1 MKSLLAGAMSIALCL
16 VAPVAVAQEE
26 GQGALLVIMD
36 VSGSMKENDAAGGSR
51 IDGAR
56 AAATD
61 LVEAVPDGTPIGLRV
76 YGDEYDGSD
85 KAEGCL
91 DTRLAVPIG
100 PVEDTGGDITAEI
113 EDATPTGFTP
123 IGYSLQ
129 QAADDFGD
137 EANRSIVLVSDGED
151 TCGDPPPCEAAEQL
165 IADGIDVRVD
175 TIGLAIEDDQ
185 EAQDQLECIAEATGG
200 DFFEA
205 SGADELTERL
215 SQVSTRAI
223 EGRSAEGEEV
233 DGGPIVTQ
241 ASPIEPGTTYL
252 DDVVTGESRW
262 YSFPVQEGDQ
272 ITVTLSEDGTVSY
285 GCCLELRLIKPDQVS
300 GFGFDNGYTD
310 DVPKIYRTGT
320 NEDGANETGDYY
332 LSVLLDGQ
340 VSEGDGAL
348 EYQLEVAVEGAGG
361 EDEETATETESTDE
375 TDAATAQPDDNEQT
389 AEPGDEQT
397 TAADASDTDDG
408 NGLLLPIVIVLGVA
422 VLALGGAVVYLL
434 IRMNRQ
440 SP

>member
-1 MKSLLAGAMSIALCL
+1 M
-16 VAPVAVAQEE
+16 
-26 GQGALLVIMD
+26 
-36 VSGSMKENDAAGGSR
+36 
-51 IDGAR
+51 
-56 AAATD
+56 
-61 LVEAVPDGTPIGLRV
+61 
-76 YGDEYDGSD
+76 
-85 KAEGCL
+85 
-91 DTRLAVPIG
+91 
-100 PVEDTGGDITAEI
+100 
-113 EDATPTGFTP
+113 
-123 IGYSLQ
+123 
-129 QAADDFGD
+129 
-137 EANRSIVLVSDGED
+137 
-151 TCGDPPPCEAAEQL
+151 
-165 IADGIDVRVD
+165 
-175 TIGLAIEDDQ
+175 
-185 EAQDQLECIAEATGG
+185 
-200 DFFEA
+200 
-205 SGADELTERL
+205 
-215 SQVSTRAI
+215 
-223 EGRSAEGEEV
+223 
-233 DGGPIVTQ
+233 
-241 ASPIEPGTTYL
+241 
-252 DDVVTGESRW
+252 
-262 YSFPVQEGDQ
+262 
-272 ITVTLSEDGTVSY
+272 
-285 GCCLELRLIKPDQVS
+285 S